1 MQSGC
6 VTVES
11 SPLVSSG
18 LTTTLHGNTVSRTYD
33 AMLDKYIELRFRE
46 TEAVKQLHKLAFIH
60 PQAERMT
67 LNIIKI
73 LEGKK

>member
-11 SPLVSSG
+11 KTEV
-18 LTTTLHGNTVSRTYD
+18 LHGNTVSRTYD